1 MLCDDMTMRR
11 ILVVDDEPEVREIVL
26 TILRLAGYHAA
37 GAEDGVDAL
46 RVLAREP
53 FDGVITDLLM
63 PDKDGVETIRDI
75 RKLYPALKI
84 IAMSGGGHVA
94 KESYLKMAQIFGAD
108 AVLAKPFTREEL
120 LHTAAGIFDPPAGAP
135 GPLQS

>member
-1 MLCDDMTMRR
+1 MLCNGMTERH

-26 TILRLAGYHAA
+26 TILRLAGYRVA
-37 GAEDGVDAL
+37 GAEDGIDAL
-46 RVLAREP
+46 RVLARES

-75 RKLYPALKI
+75 RKLYPTLKVV
-84 IAMSGGGHVA
+84 AMSGGGHVA
-94 KESYLKMAQIFGAD
+94 KESYLKMAQMFGAD

-120 LHTAAGIFDPPAGAP
+120 LHTAATIFDPPADGPAAP
-135 GPLQS
+135 QS